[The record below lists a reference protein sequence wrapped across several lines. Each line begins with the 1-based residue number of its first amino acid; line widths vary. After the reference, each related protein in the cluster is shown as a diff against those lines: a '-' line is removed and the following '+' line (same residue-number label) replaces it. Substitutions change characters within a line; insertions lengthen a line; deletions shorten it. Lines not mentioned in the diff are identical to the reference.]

1 MHDSLFCLILP
12 LIVVVQCETIHFTN
26 SPSHLV
32 GSKNITSYKLL
43 VKNSDPITIIEA
55 NKEIKQRPYNRYPE
69 NYYPN
74 DRVDVNVDDSVA
86 DSPIRDY
93 HVKLMANMG
102 GSHQLEHTNTQNVHG
117 SVGFT
122 ITGGPSGPSGG
133 MSTFNSNEFKKSDQD
148 HDGESSNISAKK
160 VVYSPILLKKFMK
173 EYADK
178 LKNADVSTKN
188 EIQKIHEKIHEQLS
202 NHGNKNTNEN
212 ENSEP
217 PLVFDKSIEEM
228 EQKYNLNSYHDS
240 YDDERNNRYKDR
252 DGWVT
257 LEAVPWSSST
267 VSKWRPH
274 SHGMIEDTR
283 RRPSANTARP
293 YNNKPDKFPYHD
305 DFDDDYYNRPKPG
318 YVDRDRPGVYS
329 AWTKPNSMN
338 DNGRPRP
345 QPYRFGESS
354 SFGSQNKYN
363 DRDHHSARP
372 WNNVGGDLIT
382 DNRPSD
388 FPPESHYNNHH
399 HQDDDHFNTATSN
412 FHASYEDRPSESNG
426 EWVLISKTKGY
437 QMTGGN
443 RRQHG
448 KRALSTSN
456 TQSSV
461 IVNVPQSMRVHKAI
475 KLTVLPASD
484 PAKNSTFSTDPKR
497 KPTTIIHGGML
508 EIDATHQSIEDDVRA
523 TMQAQKTHSN
533 GNNPVKQSSSS
544 PASSENKNK
553 TRKLLKVIAT
563 KDGPYKS
570 AEILAAVGAGLL
582 PATMAIIAPIVFG
595 RKRRSVDNSTEFPYR
610 EYTPLYLEYNP
621 ISQPIFM

>member
-412 FHASYEDRPSESNG
+412 FHASYEDRPSESN
-426 EWVLISKTKGY
+426 
-437 QMTGGN
+437 
-443 RRQHG
+443 
-448 KRALSTSN
+448 
-456 TQSSV
+456 
-461 IVNVPQSMRVHKAI
+461 
-475 KLTVLPASD
+475 
-484 PAKNSTFSTDPKR
+484 DPKR